1 MGICELTQGMCIF
14 CGRDFT
20 GQICMEGDLIRKIKD
35 LGACPQQP
43 FRLLRTVG
51 EASKQPH

>member
-1 MGICELTQGMCIF
+1 MGICPLTQRMCLF
-14 CGRDFT
+14 CDHNF
-20 GQICMEGDLIRKIKD
+20 QDVVCMEGDQIRKIKD

>member
-1 MGICELTQGMCIF
+1 
-14 CGRDFT
+14 
-20 GQICMEGDLIRKIKD
+20 MEGDQIRKIKD